1 MIHVV
6 TYLELRPRTTAP
18 ALKGVERWLR
28 GDGKAGTLHA
38 CWYSNLGPAN
48 RILVWRG
55 FDDAEA
61 LVQEQLRHAGSSDS
75 YGAADYLAGL
85 SSNIFHEID
94 FVGPPSPDVRGPL
107 FEVRDY
113 VLRFDGLD
121 RLFDLWRPALPG
133 RLALAPWVTA
143 LYSLTGAAPRVL
155 HIYPWASLAQRD
167 AVRDGARAVGWPPL
181 DAPKQIERQ
190 ESTIYLASADSP
202 IQ

>member
-6 TYLELRPRTTAP
+6 TYLDLRPQTIAP

-28 GDGKAGTLHA
+28 GEGKRGTLHA
-38 CWYSNLGPAN
+38 CWYSNLGATN

-55 FDDAEA
+55 FDDSDA
-61 LVQEQLRHAGSSDS
+61 LVQEQLRLVSGADPFGAGE
-75 YGAADYLAGL
+75 YIAGL

-94 FVGPPSPDVRGPL
+94 FVGPPSHEVRGPL

-121 RLFDLWRPALPG
+121 RLFDLWRPALPA

-155 HIYPWASLAQRD
+155 HIYPWASLAQRN
-167 AVRDGARAVGWPPL
+167 AVRDGAQAVGWPPP

-190 ESTIYLASADSP
+190 ESTIYLASATSP
-202 IQ
+202 LQ

>member
-6 TYLELRPRTTAP
+6 TYLDLHPQTTAP

-28 GDGKAGTLHA
+28 HEGKGGTLYA
-38 CWYSNLGPAN
+38 CWYANLGPAN

-55 FDDAEA
+55 FEGADA
-61 LVQEQLRHAGSSDS
+61 LVQEQLGQVRSSDP
-75 YGAADYLAGL
+75 YGVSDYLVNL

-94 FVGPPSPDVRGPL
+94 FVGPPSYNVRGPL

-113 VLRFDGLD
+113 VLKLDGLD
-121 RLFDLWRPALPG
+121 RLFDLWRPALPA
-133 RLALAPWVTA
+133 RLALAPWLTA

-155 HIYPWASLAQRD
+155 HIYPWASLAERNV
-167 AVRDGARAVGWPPL
+167 VRDGAQPVGWPPPG
-181 DAPKQIERQ
+181 APKQIERQ
-190 ESTIYLASADSP
+190 ESTIYLASAASP